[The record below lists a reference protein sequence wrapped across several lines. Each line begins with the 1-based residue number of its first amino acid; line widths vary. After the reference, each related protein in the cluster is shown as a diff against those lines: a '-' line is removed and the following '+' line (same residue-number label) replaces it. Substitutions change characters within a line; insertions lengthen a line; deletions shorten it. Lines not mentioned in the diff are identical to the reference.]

1 MQASNFN
8 LDVYLKRIGYQQP
21 VRPDIPTVIALMK
34 QQLRTVAFENL
45 DVQAKKIVS
54 LVPEEIVNK
63 IVGAN
68 GEARRGGYCYE
79 VNGLFAM
86 AMTALGLEYQF
97 VFCRP
102 MFYPMRRPKTHMALL
117 VKVEGQQLLCDLG
130 FGSYGLRAPVA
141 LADVNLP
148 QQQDFDL
155 FRLISPTPGDYVL
168 QAQIDHNWVN
178 QYGFDLYAADWL
190 DFMPANFLNSTHPDT
205 IFVQK
210 LLVILHTNE
219 GRKMLVGHEFKQ
231 TARGVTE
238 VQQVAPEAIQ
248 TVLEREFG
256 LVAG

>member
-1 MQASNFN
+1 
-8 LDVYLKRIGYQQP
+8 
-21 VRPDIPTVIALMK
+21 MK
-34 QQLRTVAFENL
+34 QQLRSVAFENL

-54 LVPEEIVNK
+54 LVPEEIVDK
-63 IVGAN
+63 IVGAT

-130 FGSYGLRAPVA
+130 FGSYGLRAPIA
-141 LADVNLP
+141 LSDVNLP

-155 FRLISPTPGDYVL
+155 FRLISPIPGEYVL

-210 LLVILHTNE
+210 LLVIQHTNE
-219 GRKMLVGHEFKQ
+219 GRNMLVGNEFKQ
-231 TARGVTE
+231 SKRGVTE
-238 VQQVAPEAIQ
+238 VQLVAPDAVQ
-248 TVLEREFG
+248 ALLEREFG